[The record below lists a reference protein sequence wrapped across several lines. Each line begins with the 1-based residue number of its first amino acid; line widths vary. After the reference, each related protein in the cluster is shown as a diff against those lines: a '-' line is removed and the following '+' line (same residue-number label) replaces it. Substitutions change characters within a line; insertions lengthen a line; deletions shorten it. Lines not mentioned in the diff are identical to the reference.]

1 MTDLTDDD
9 EETLHSKK
17 KTEDSGEGDSD
28 SWGRGKAGAG
38 SGVSRAR
45 RNLSPQRLKEVM
57 ADWRQLD
64 VAALVQA
71 VAEFFVE
78 MPMRASANL
87 RVAWKQTRANAKSFA
102 VVNWLISF
110 GEKAGHDLILKA
122 SGPSVE
128 KTTTGGGGKSGGRGL
143 KRGLS
148 APNVVTSPK
157 PSGF

>member
-9 EETLHSKK
+9 EETLRSKK
-17 KTEDSGEGDSD
+17 KVEDSGEGDSD

-38 SGVSRAR
+38 SGVSRVR
-45 RNLSPQRLKEVM
+45 RTLSPQRLKEVM

-87 RVAWKQTRANAKSFA
+87 RVVWKQTKTNTKSFA
-102 VVNWLISF
+102 LVNWLIAF
-110 GEKAGHDLILKA
+110 GEKAGHDLMLKA
-122 SGPSVE
+122 APSVE
-128 KTTTGGGGKSGGRGL
+128 KTTTGGGKSGGRGL